1 MSVSIQ
7 VKWNGKK
14 FPVEFQ
20 SVKELEVTPV
30 KELKAHIQRITGADP
45 ATMRLQAFGAA
56 MNNDEMPLSVYGVR
70 PGCFITLKIKEG
82 HHHKHETKKQPSKPH
97 HHKQHTSEPV
107 AKKQN
112 EKPVKQPTEQPNE
125 EQALIE
131 KLQVIKNKLD
141 TELTPQV
148 KKYEKDTKEFMNQP
162 EKTEKEKKKKIYM
175 GAYLAEQVM
184 LVLFDLD
191 AFSCGS
197 HLNAR
202 QARKE
207 LVQTSQALLDKVDEI
222 KSLVKNVIVTDQ

>member
-7 VKWNGKK
+7 IKWNGKK

-30 KELKAHIQRITGADP
+30 KELKAHIQRMTGADP
-45 ATMRLQAFGAA
+45 ATMKLQAFGGD
-56 MNNDEMPLSVYGVR
+56 MNNDEMPLSVYGIR

-97 HHKQHTSEPV
+97 
-107 AKKQN
+107 N
-112 EKPVKQPTEQPNE
+112 NKQPTSKPVTKEHKEKPAANE

-131 KLQVIKNKLD
+131 KLQVIKNKLES
-141 TELTPQV
+141 ELSPQV
-148 KKYEKDTKEFMNQP
+148 KKYEKDTKEFMNQS

-202 QARKE
+202 QTRKE

-222 KSLVKNVIVTDQ
+222 KALVKNVIVTTDQ